1 MNMNRKKR
9 IVTIVISLIVILFS
23 ILYYSTS
30 VLCNN
35 LLINISGF
43 STIDHKVYFSPL
55 INQSKKDS
63 ITDLLKSAIHRNILF
78 WGRREL

>member
-1 MNMNRKKR
+1 MNRKKWN
-9 IVTIVISLIVILFS
+9 IAIVISLLAILLG
-23 ILYYSTS
+23 ILYNRTS
-30 VLCNN
+30 QLCNN